1 MVMTTIQRELSTARN
16 LVLERSVV
24 KGIDSKTVTRL
35 LPVAVKKGAHVC
47 TLDNTLS
54 WQVCPT

>member
-35 LPVAVKKGAHVC
+35 LPVSVKKGAHVC
-47 TLDNTLS
+47 TLDNILS